1 MADEDA
7 RLLAA
12 KATPEDFYTS
22 NTLVWL
28 LCGGNAIGAVAHGV
42 GVVLTLALTWCT
54 QYELP
59 MFTIATNATVAGD
72 PPRYLGDGVN
82 VTRFKPVLEECCP
95 LDPRATIVGFFAL
108 SCAFHVFFA
117 LVLLCGRP
125 RGAARV
131 APAAADGDAAA
142 PPTAATTSAALATIP
157 RSFAEHVTRW
167 YLQCLADCRAPW
179 RWLEYAFSASLLISL
194 AVRLL
199 GTGHV
204 ELLWT
209 LTQLMATTIFF
220 GYLTEV
226 YSVQFIATAATPRP
240 FFGTS
245 WILTRAWKP
254 DTVVTRM
261 QIHILGYVP
270 YISCWAILL
279 NQYETTRAR
288 LQDDFPEFLP
298 QAIWG
303 SFVAFTLFGLVQLF
317 SQLSCGALRYGPS
330 LYWLGELTYI
340 LLSFAAKANMGF
352 VVLAEVLL
360 SDRFDAL
367 LYLKRTDAC

>member
-1 MADEDA
+1 MSDEA
-7 RLLAA
+7 FGLLARA
-12 KATPEDFYTS
+12 APPENFYTS
-22 NTLVWL
+22 STLVWL
-28 LCGGNAIGAVAHGV
+28 LCAGNGVGALAHGV
-42 GVVLTLALTWCT
+42 GIALTLGLTWCT

-59 MFTIATNATVAGD
+59 MFTITSNATVPGD
-72 PPRYLGDGVN
+72 PARYLGNGVN
-82 VTRFKPVLEECCP
+82 ITRFKPVLEECCS
-95 LDPRATIVGFFAL
+95 LDPRAIIVGFFAL
-108 SCAFHVFFA
+108 SFAFHLFFA

-125 RGAARV
+125 RRIKKGTGDDAEEGA
-131 APAAADGDAAA
+131 D
-142 PPTAATTSAALATIP
+142 AALALP
-157 RSFAEHVTRW
+157 QSGFAAAIARW

-220 GYLTEV
+220 GYLTEI
-226 YSVQFIATAATPRP
+226 YSVQFIVPAETPRR
-240 FFGTS
+240 FFGTP
-245 WILTRAWKP
+245 WMLTRVWKP
-254 DTVVTRM
+254 QTDVIRM

-270 YISCWAILL
+270 YISCWAVLL

-303 SFVAFTLFGLVQLF
+303 SFIAFTLFGLVQLF
-317 SQLSCGALRYGPS
+317 SQLSCGPLRYGPS

-340 LLSFAAKANMGF
+340 VLSFAAKANMGF
-352 VVLAEVLL
+352 VVLGEVLL
-360 SDRFDAL
+360 SDRFDDL
-367 LYLKRTDAC
+367 LYLKRTEAC

>member
-1 MADEDA
+1 MSDEA
-7 RLLAA
+7 FGLLARA
-12 KATPEDFYTS
+12 APPENFYTS
-22 NTLVWL
+22 STLVWL
-28 LCGGNAIGAVAHGV
+28 LCAGNGVGALAHGV
-42 GVVLTLALTWCT
+42 GIALTLGLTWCT

-59 MFTIATNATVAGD
+59 MFTITSNATVPGD
-72 PPRYLGDGVN
+72 PARYLGNGVN
-82 VTRFKPVLEECCP
+82 VTRFKPVLEECCS
-95 LDPRATIVGFFAL
+95 LDPRAIIVGFFAL
-108 SCAFHVFFA
+108 SFAFHLFFA

-125 RGAARV
+125 RRTKKGTGDDAEEG
-131 APAAADGDAAA
+131 GDAALA
-142 PPTAATTSAALATIP
+142 PPQSGFAAAIA
-157 RSFAEHVTRW
+157 RW
-167 YLQCLADCRAPW
+167 YLQCLADCRAVAVA
-179 RWLEYAFSASLLISL
+179 RICVFGVAARSL

-220 GYLTEV
+220 GYLTEI
-226 YSVQFIATAATPRP
+226 YSVQFIVAAEKSQR

-245 WILTRAWKP
+245 WMLTRVWKP

-261 QIHILGYVP
+261 QMHILGYVP

-279 NQYETTRAR
+279 HKYEATRAR

-303 SFVAFTLFGLVQLF
+303 SFIAFTLFGLVQLF
-317 SQLSCGALRYGPS
+317 SQLSCGPLRYGPS

-367 LYLKRTDAC
+367 LYLRRTEAC

>member
-1 MADEDA
+1 M
-7 RLLAA
+7 
-12 KATPEDFYTS
+12 
-22 NTLVWL
+22 V
-28 LCGGNAIGAVAHGV
+28 
-42 GVVLTLALTWCT
+42 
-54 QYELP
+54 
-59 MFTIATNATVAGD
+59 
-72 PPRYLGDGVN
+72 
-82 VTRFKPVLEECCP
+82 P
-95 LDPRATIVGFFAL
+95 L
-108 SCAFHVFFA
+108 
-117 LVLLCGRP
+117 
-125 RGAARV
+125 
-131 APAAADGDAAA
+131 ADGDGDAVDAAAA
-142 PPTAATTSAALATIP
+142 PAPAPASIPRGFAALVA
-157 RSFAEHVTRW
+157 RW
-167 YLQCLADCRAPW
+167 YLQCLCDCRAPW

-220 GYLTEV
+220 GYMTEV
-226 YSVQFIATAATPRP
+226 YSVQFIVTAEKSQR

-245 WILTRAWKP
+245 WVLTRVWKP

-261 QIHILGYVP
+261 QMHILGYVP

-279 NQYETTRAR
+279 HKYESTRAR

-367 LYLKRTDAC
+367 LYLKRTDTCSAA